1 VGHHRADV
9 PSPARTGSVTPITPG
24 RRVAAVPVDSPSST
38 TSLTIAAIEAEAA
51 RTAYVGKRRAA
62 VPPSP
67 EVETHEAEHE
77 ARIVSDD
84 NVARVLESL
93 EPADQTTGFEQED
106 TARLT
111 IDRAQPEPEPET
123 APDTTTTTYVNDR
136 QVEPGKRRAIKH
148 AGSRGPLFRTLP
160 STPVLLG
167 IAALAVSIG
176 GVLTVPDQAPA
187 SAAAGRLTQASALSG
202 SSNIGKVGDRD
213 DVVSRDGADRAKADA
228 AGAPLPEAVT
238 EQYAQYAG
246 AQRDLANQAESY
258 AKVLAKD
265 LWQYPLSSVQLTAT
279 FGQYGLWSSYHTG
292 LDFNG
297 DTGDPIYAI
306 ANGTVTEAGYD
317 GAYGNKTVVT
327 LEDGTEIWY
336 CHQTTF
342 NVSVGDV
349 VRGGEVIGSVGSTG
363 RVTGSHLHLEVRPGG
378 GDPVDP
384 YAAMQQ
390 HGLFRD

>member
-38 TSLTIAAIEAEAA
+38 TSLTVAAIEAEAA
-51 RTAYVGKRRAA
+51 RAAYVGKRRAS
-62 VPPSP
+62 VPASL

-77 ARIVSDD
+77 AALVSDA

-93 EPADQTTGFEQED
+93 EPVDQTTGFEHED

-111 IDRAQPEPEPET
+111 IKRTQPEPEPEPEP
-123 APDTTTTTYVNDR
+123 ATYVNDR
-136 QVEPGKRRAIKH
+136 PVEPGRRRAVKH
-148 AGSRGPLFRTLP
+148 AGSRGPLFKVLP

-167 IAALAVSIG
+167 IAALAVSVG
-176 GVLTVPDQAPA
+176 GVLTVPDQAPTG
-187 SAAAGRLTQASALSG
+187 AAAGGLTHASALSG
-202 SSNIGKVGDRD
+202 SSSIGKVVSGERD
-213 DVVSRDGADRAKADA
+213 DPLSRDGKDRAQADA
-228 AGAPLPEAVT
+228 AGQDLQAVA
-238 EQYAQYAG
+238 EGMAQDRNTALTQLAG
-246 AQRDLANQAESY
+246 LAEDQA
-258 AKVLAKD
+258 KKLALD
-265 LWQYPLSSVQLTAT
+265 LWQYPLANVQITAT

-297 DTGDPIYAI
+297 NTGDPIKAI
-306 ANGTVTEAGYD
+306 ANGTVTAASYD

-336 CHQTTF
+336 CHQTSF

-349 VRGGEVIGSVGSTG
+349 VRGGDIIGTVGSTG
-363 RVTGSHLHLEVRPGG
+363 HVTGSHLHVEVRPGG

-390 HGLFRD
+390 HGLFR